1 MADGPLK
8 LPLAGAVLA
17 GLHSSIVL
25 LPPESW
31 RARGGPAAESCPGWG
46 PPTVP
51 CVEVAWGRA
60 ASDLPGTVL
69 HCRLAESPVECGVSG
84 AAAMCCS
91 ASAPHAL
98 QLSPPPA
105 PCCLSPFHTQHP
117 SSLAPWCEPGCSLA
131 GGGGSGSQKRG
142 ERANCWLPFPVSPA
156 SAAASCRRSSSS
168 SSSQALLR
176 SPLSSSD
183 SVPEEEAN
191 CCLKAALGSFKQR
204 QEETKPGRPQG
215 GRL

>member
-1 MADGPLK
+1 MSLARDSVPPSQAGMADGPLK

-51 CVEVAWGRA
+51 CVEVAWGGA

-131 GGGGSGSQKRG
+131 GGGGPVLRKEGREPTAGSPSQSVLQAPQHPAGAPPPPPPLRPFSALRFPALTLSLKRK
-142 ERANCWLPFPVSPA
+142 PT
-156 SAAASCRRSSSS
+156 AA
-168 SSSQALLR
+168 
-176 SPLSSSD
+176 
-183 SVPEEEAN
+183 
-191 CCLKAALGSFKQR
+191 
-204 QEETKPGRPQG
+204 
-215 GRL
+215 